1 MARAGWNQCGLPGTA
16 PPAPICHLKTSEAD
30 RTDSR
35 RGGAALLVRS
45 GGRDTQAPSLHP
57 PEAGQPGLHAPRPRP
72 PTPELPGPQ
81 ACQPPGNGNPKR
93 QSPHAK
99 LMTPPNFFLK
109 RAALAF
115 SVLPL
120 PCRGNFRFLDG
131 KVWPRK
137 WAPGF
142 GSSLSHF
149 PRLRFSHL
157 QNKQDDLGPVGLK
170 ETLHLNDLAK
180 GLVPDKEPRGREWG
194 WRWQR

>member
-1 MARAGWNQCGLPGTA
+1 MRATWHGTTCSNLSPENQRGRQDRLTA
-16 PPAPICHLKTSEAD
+16 GRGRTACEERGQGHSGPESAPA
-30 RTDSR
+30 
-35 RGGAALLVRS
+35 
-45 GGRDTQAPSLHP
+45 LHP
-57 PEAGQPGLHAPRPRP
+57 PEASQPGLHAPRPRP
-72 PTPELPGPQ
+72 PTPELPG

-131 KVWPRK
+131 KVWPRE

-149 PRLRFSHL
+149 PDFGFLICRINRMISAPW
-157 QNKQDDLGPVGLK
+157 D
-170 ETLHLNDLAK
+170 
-180 GLVPDKEPRGREWG
+180 
-194 WRWQR
+194 

>member
-1 MARAGWNQCGLPGTA
+1 MRATWHGTTCSNLSPENQRGRQDRLTAGRGRTACEERGQGHSGPESAPARGRPARPARA
-16 PPAPICHLKTSEAD
+16 PPP
-30 RTDSR
+30 
-35 RGGAALLVRS
+35 
-45 GGRDTQAPSLHP
+45 
-57 PEAGQPGLHAPRPRP
+57 P

-131 KVWPRK
+131 KVWPRE

-157 QNKQDDLGPVGLK
+157 QNKQDDLCPVGLK
-170 ETLHLNDLAK
+170 ETLHLNDLAE
-180 GLVPDKEPRGREWG
+180 GLVPDKEPRGQEWG

>member
-131 KVWPRK
+131 KVWPRE

-157 QNKQDDLGPVGLK
+157 QNKQDDLCPLGLK

>member
-1 MARAGWNQCGLPGTA
+1 MDWVLLATSALETRLRLPV
-16 PPAPICHLKTSEAD
+16 PD
-30 RTDSR
+30 
-35 RGGAALLVRS
+35 
-45 GGRDTQAPSLHP
+45 
-57 PEAGQPGLHAPRPRP
+57 
-72 PTPELPGPQ
+72 
-81 ACQPPGNGNPKR
+81 
-93 QSPHAK
+93 
-99 LMTPPNFFLK
+99 PNFFLK

-131 KVWPRK
+131 KVWPRE

-180 GLVPDKEPRGREWG
+180 GLVPNKEPRGREWG